1 MSSKGSNRRPQVVS
15 DDVIAD
21 NWARTFAKNP
31 DNTGID
37 KNEYYDVL
45 TTEQALQAL
54 HDENER
60 LGLYDI
66 DYNKVT
72 RNNSETQAVYNREL
86 DSGTHYN

>member
-45 TTEQALQAL
+45 TTEQALQAMVA
-54 HDENER
+54 ENER